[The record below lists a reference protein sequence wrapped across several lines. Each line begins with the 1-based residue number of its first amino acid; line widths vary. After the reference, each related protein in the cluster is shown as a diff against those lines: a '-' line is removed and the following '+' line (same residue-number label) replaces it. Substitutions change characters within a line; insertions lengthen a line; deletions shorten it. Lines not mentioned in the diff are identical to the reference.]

1 MKNDIRYRMDYGQ
14 YNAAA
19 ESDNF
24 CIANCRFFSDCPG
37 KGGFCSFIERREL
50 LPEQEALSNSLLQES
65 GEGGKYARMVS
76 ATPALTSFWSFPTGR
91 GAVQPWRR
99 KLWELKN
106 KL

>member
-14 YNAAA
+14 YNSAAGL
-19 ESDNF
+19 DNF
-24 CIANCRFFSDCPG
+24 CSTKCRFFSDCPG
-37 KGGFCSFIERREL
+37 KGGFCSFIEQREL
-50 LPEQEALSNSLLQES
+50 LPEQETQMIPAPQ
-65 GEGGKYARMVS
+65 
-76 ATPALTSFWSFPTGR
+76 ALTLFWSFPTGR